1 LPILNTELIIIHIR
15 IIFRSH
21 AKVDYVPLYVFSS
34 ADDPYAEAAAD
45 QKLDA
50 RHVIEEAMSELT
62 LLLPTSKALD
72 ASLNSGSTYPTMSQ
86 VQPIF
91 Y

>member
-1 LPILNTELIIIHIR
+1 
-15 IIFRSH
+15 
-21 AKVDYVPLYVFSS
+21 VDYVPLCVFSS

-45 QKLDA
+45 KKLDA

-62 LLLPTSKALD
+62 LLLRPLKALD
-72 ASLNSGSTYPTMSQ
+72 ASLNSGSTYSTMSQ

-91 Y
+91 HQDWWRESLCRRFAVC